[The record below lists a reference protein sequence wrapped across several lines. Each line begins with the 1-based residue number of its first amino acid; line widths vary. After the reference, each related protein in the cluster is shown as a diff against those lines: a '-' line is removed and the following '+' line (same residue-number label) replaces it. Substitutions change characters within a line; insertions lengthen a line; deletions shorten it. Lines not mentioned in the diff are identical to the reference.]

1 MEEVRI
7 ALRNV
12 GRIRPDSIEDYLS
25 AGGYG
30 ALKKARGLDRGELIA
45 TIEETSRLRGRGGAA
60 FSTGKKWSSAYAS
73 KEKTKYIV
81 CNADEGEP
89 GTYKDRVIME
99 GDPHTVIEGILIGA
113 YAVGAKECFIYVR
126 GEYERS
132 VTLLRKAVKAAEER
146 GLTGDVTIKVV
157 SGAGAYVCGEGTA
170 IVNSLEGLRGEP
182 RLKPPSMAVKG
193 LHQKPTVVNN
203 VETFAVIPEIV
214 GKGADWFGSIGAEK
228 FPGTKLMC
236 LSGDINNKV
245 CVELPTN
252 ATLRDVV
259 EGFGGGV
266 AKGRKLKAIQL
277 GGSSCGF
284 VMPDKLDTPID
295 FDSIRAIGAA
305 LGSGAVYVLDDTRNV
320 VDTLAEIARFF
331 RHESCGK
338 CTPCREG
345 TMRISELMDKL
356 VRGEGTQEDIE
367 LITILSG
374 YMQKTCFCPLGQ
386 SATTA
391 FMSALKLFPE
401 DFEAKLNKEA

>member
-12 GRIRPDSIEDYLS
+12 GKIRPDSIEDYLAS
-25 AGGYG
+25 SGYE
-30 ALKKARGLDRGELIA
+30 ALKKARTLDRGELIQ

-73 KEKTKYIV
+73 KEETKYLV

-126 GEYERS
+126 GEYQKSIE
-132 VTLLRKAVKAAEER
+132 LLRKAVKSAEEK

-214 GKGADWFGSIGAEK
+214 AKGADWFGAIGSEK

-236 LSGDINNKV
+236 LSGDVTNKV

-266 AKGRKLKAIQL
+266 AKGKKLKAIQL

-284 VMPDKLDTPID
+284 VTPDNLDTPID

-305 LGSGAVYVLDDTRNV
+305 LGSGAVYVIDETRNV
-320 VDTLAEIARFF
+320 VDILAEIAGFF

-345 TMRISELMDKL
+345 TMRIAELMDKIAAD
-356 VRGEGTQEDIE
+356 EGTKEDVD
-367 LITILSG
+367 LIKTLSG

-401 DFEAKLNKEA
+401 DFDAKLKKEA

>member
-12 GRIRPDSIEDYLS
+12 GKIKPDSIDEYLA
-25 AGGYG
+25 AGGYK
-30 ALKKARGLDRGELIA
+30 ALKKARTLDRDELIQ

-73 KEKTKYIV
+73 KEETKYII

-126 GEYERS
+126 GEYEKS
-132 VTLLRKAVKAAEER
+132 IKLLRKAVKAAEER
-146 GLTGDVTIKVV
+146 ELTGDVTIKVV

-193 LHQKPTVVNN
+193 LHQKPTIVNN
-203 VETFAVIPEIV
+203 VETFAVIPEIINR
-214 GKGADWFGSIGAEK
+214 GAEWFGSIGAEK

-236 LSGDINNKV
+236 LSGDVKNKV
-245 CVELPTN
+245 CVEVPTN
-252 ATLRDVV
+252 ATLRDMV

-266 AKGRKLKAIQL
+266 AGDKKLKAIQL

-284 VMPDKLDTPID
+284 VTPDQLDTPID
-295 FDSIRAIGAA
+295 FDSIRSIGAA
-305 LGSGAVYVLDDTRNV
+305 LGSGAVYVLDESRNV
-320 VDTLAEIARFF
+320 VDILWEIAKFF
-331 RHESCGK
+331 QHESCGK

-345 TMRISELMDKL
+345 TMRIAELLEKL
-356 VRGEGTQEDIE
+356 AKGEGEQKDID
-367 LITILSG
+367 LIKTLSG

-391 FMSALKLFPE
+391 FMSALKLFPG
-401 DFEAKLNKEA
+401 DFDAKLRKEA